1 MQHSAINSIG
11 DYVPGGRCILEAN
24 EFLDEAEGVGLTSD
38 APYYGFFEVHA
49 ALVLSSG
56 LHDKYSLHVA
66 EEKQWNAE
74 RPYPSARLGLDYGF
88 SAAKAA
94 DVPLAAAVD
103 GLGWDSEALVDAEAA
118 EEIGMASNYDSQAV
132 AQAEA
137 RNWPAD
143 NPLKPVRLMAAP
155 AAPVSEQDYFFPLYR
170 SGTFNLDPGVNSEI
184 AQEVFGHIDHL
195 AQTAEL
201 KMIEAR
207 NW

>member
-1 MQHSAINSIG
+1 MQHSAINSVS

-56 LHDKYSLHVA
+56 LHDKYTLHVA

-74 RPYPSARLGLDYGF
+74 RPYPSARPGLDYGF
-88 SAAKAA
+88 SAAQAA
-94 DVPLAAAVD
+94 DIPLAAAVD
-103 GLGWDSEALVDAEAA
+103 GLGWESEALVDAEAA
-118 EEIGMASNYDSQAV
+118 EEIGMASHYDSQAV
-132 AQAEA
+132 AQVEA
-137 RNWPAD
+137 RNWQAD
-143 NPLKPVRLMAAP
+143 NPLKPVRLVAAP
-155 AAPVSEQDYFFPLYR
+155 ADPASEQDYFFPLYR
-170 SGTFNLDPGVNSEI
+170 SGTFNLDPIASSEI
-184 AQEVFGHIDHL
+184 AREVFGHIDHL
-195 AQTAEL
+195 AQATEL